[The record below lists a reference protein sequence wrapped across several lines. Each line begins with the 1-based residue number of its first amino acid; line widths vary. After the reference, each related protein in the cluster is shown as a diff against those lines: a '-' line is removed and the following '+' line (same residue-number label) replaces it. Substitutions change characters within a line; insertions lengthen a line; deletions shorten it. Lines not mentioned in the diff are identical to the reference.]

1 MEDRQHL
8 FETLRTT
15 LLRAAPQMVVSCD
28 EPGRVDLNAPWAHPR
43 KPKEPMWFGA
53 VKLGKSYVSY
63 HLMPLY
69 TAPDLA
75 ASIPDALRQR
85 MQGKTC
91 FNFRAIDPN
100 HVKQLEELTSRCAKA
115 YEQPISL

>member
-1 MEDRQHL
+1 MEESQRV
-8 FETLRTT
+8 FEILRAT

-28 EPGRVDLNAPWAHPR
+28 EPGHVELNAPWPNPR

-69 TAPDLA
+69 TDPELA
-75 ASIPDALRQR
+75 APIPDSLRRR
-85 MQGKTC
+85 MQGKSC
-91 FNFRAIDPN
+91 FNFRAIDSIRIN
-100 HVKQLEELTSRCAKA
+100 ELEELTSRCAKA
-115 YEQPISL
+115 YEHPIRR